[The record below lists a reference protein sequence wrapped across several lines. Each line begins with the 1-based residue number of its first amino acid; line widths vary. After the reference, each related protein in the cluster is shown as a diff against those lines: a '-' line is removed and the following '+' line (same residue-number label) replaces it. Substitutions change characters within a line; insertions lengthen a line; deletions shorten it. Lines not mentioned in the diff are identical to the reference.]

1 MKILFL
7 KDVKGRGKK
16 GEIKDVPDGYAQNF
30 LLPTKSAEIATP
42 AVLARVQ
49 QQKETIRVTKEIKDD
64 LLEKHIKELDG
75 QTITFKLKTN
85 EQGHLF
91 SSITQRMV
99 ADALKER
106 RIIIAPEVIFLPDHI
121 KETGTYI
128 AKITMKN
135 KTAQITIVVEK
146 EN

>member
-16 GEIKDVPDGYAQNF
+16 GEVKEVPDGYAQNF
-30 LLPTKSAEIATP
+30 LLPSKAAEVATP
-42 AVLARVQ
+42 AVILRVQ
-49 QQKETIRVTKEIKDD
+49 QQKDAIRATKEVKED

-75 QTITFKLKTN
+75 QTITFRLKTN

-99 ADALKER
+99 ADALKEK
-106 RIIIAPEVIFLPDHI
+106 RIMVAPEVIFLPDHI
-121 KETGTYI
+121 KEMGKYT

-135 KTAQITIVVEK
+135 KTAEITLIVEK
-146 EN
+146 ED